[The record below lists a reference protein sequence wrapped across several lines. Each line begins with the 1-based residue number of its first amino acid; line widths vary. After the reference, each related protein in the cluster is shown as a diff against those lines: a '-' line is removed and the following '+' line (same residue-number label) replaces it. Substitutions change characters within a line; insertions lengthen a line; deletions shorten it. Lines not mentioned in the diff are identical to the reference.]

1 MIIFERK
8 KNRQVGLEIAERDL
22 QIEIR
27 KGIIFPANNVHGGAF
42 QRIEIKREAYMSP
55 RSFTKQ

>member
-1 MIIFERK
+1 M
-8 KNRQVGLEIAERDL
+8 GLEIAERGL

-27 KGIIFPANNVHGGAF
+27 KGILLPANNVHGGAF